1 MDTSVVSFGFK
12 HGLPLDADLVFDC
25 RFLPNPH
32 WVPELRALTGL
43 DRDVRDYVLSSPE
56 SKALLARLTDLFELV
71 LPAYAREG
79 KSYLSDCH
87 RLHRWSAPLGRDR
100 RGDRRHHAAPGIQP
114 HRAPSGPRALSGG
127 STVAPTTLYG
137 VTGLRPGGPAVV
149 AIGGGHGLS
158 QTLRAVRRYAGR
170 ITAIVSVA
178 DDGGSSGRLRADFG
192 IPAPGDLRKCLG
204 ALLPEPASPLAATL
218 EHRFDAGAL
227 TGHAF
232 GNLLIAALAA
242 SMGSFAEA
250 VAETGRLLG
259 ALGLVLPA
267 TIGPVDLKAT
277 GDFGEVDGQVR
288 IMATTGV
295 RQLSLVPPDA
305 QPPAAAVCALKEADQ
320 VIIGPGSLYTS
331 VLAACCVPQLRDAI
345 TASSAQ
351 RVYVANLREQPPETA
366 GYDVATH
373 MAALA
378 RHGVLVDVVLADPSA
393 LPIGDLR
400 TARVVRATVGGEG
413 LVAHDPARL
422 ASELEGLLSA

>member
-1 MDTSVVSFGFK
+1 
-12 HGLPLDADLVFDC
+12 
-25 RFLPNPH
+25 
-32 WVPELRALTGL
+32 
-43 DRDVRDYVLSSPE
+43 
-56 SKALLARLTDLFELV
+56 
-71 LPAYAREG
+71 
-79 KSYLSDCH
+79 
-87 RLHRWSAPLGRDR
+87 
-100 RGDRRHHAAPGIQP
+100 
-114 HRAPSGPRALSGG
+114 
-127 STVAPTTLYG
+127 
-137 VTGLRPGGPAVV
+137 V

-158 QTLRAVRRYAGR
+158 QTLRAARRYAGG

-204 ALLPEPASPLAATL
+204 ALLPEPASPLAAAL

-242 SMGSFAEA
+242 SMGGFAEA
-250 VAETGRLLG
+250 VAEAGRLLG

-295 RQLSLVPPDA
+295 RHLSLVPPDA
-305 QPPAAAVCALKEADQ
+305 RTPAAAVRALEEAEQ
-320 VIIGPGSLYTS
+320 IIIGPGSLYTS

-345 TASSAQ
+345 TRSTAQ

-373 MAALA
+373 VEALA
-378 RHGVLVDVVLADPSA
+378 RHGVLVDVVLADPAA
-393 LPIGDLR
+393 LPIGELGA
-400 TARVVRATVGGEG
+400 ARLVRATVGDDG
-413 LVAHDPARL
+413 LVAHDPALL
-422 ASELEGLLSA
+422 ARQLAELLSV